1 MSAKNYCIF
10 PKLLKYNALTVSLY
24 MHVLFH
30 LDLTTMIALTGM
42 LVHSLSV
49 AIKRSIMVTEVAEA
63 RKVCTEKAC
72 YKEQQTQ

>member
-1 MSAKNYCIF
+1 
-10 PKLLKYNALTVSLY
+10 
-24 MHVLFH
+24 MHVLLH
-30 LDLTTMIALTGM
+30 LDLTTMIPLSGM

-72 YKEQQTQ
+72 YKEQRTQ

>member
-1 MSAKNYCIF
+1 
-10 PKLLKYNALTVSLY
+10 

-49 AIKRSIMVTEVAEA
+49 AIKRSIVVTEVAEA
-63 RKVCTEKAC
+63 RKVCTEKTC